1 MACGEGSGLGI
12 SFSMLLK
19 DGSSIWHISACAIN
33 ISPNSSEA
41 QCKSQCGTGTI
52 SFRYFQVVVI
62 FGGLGEFYNMEVN
75 HSMMLQ
81 CWKHVALLV

>member
-1 MACGEGSGLGI
+1 MAVVSDTSQLVQSIFLLTVLRHSARVNVAQGQLVLGT
-12 SFSMLLK
+12 FNML
-19 DGSSIWHISACAIN
+19 S
-33 ISPNSSEA
+33 
-41 QCKSQCGTGTI
+41 
-52 SFRYFQVVVI
+52 YFNRFVI